1 MREIGIVREAADGMC
16 KVSVRRQSA
25 CGENC
30 ATCSATCKQKEA
42 LCIAKNT
49 ANARVG
55 DKVVI
60 EIATEKVLKSAFLV
74 YILPIIVFFFVYFGA
89 EHYLLPHPAII
100 ALLAMV
106 SVFALLFFVDR
117 RKNADFISE
126 VQEILEK

>member
-1 MREIGIVREAADGMC
+1 MKEIGIVKEVTGEMC
-16 KVSVRRQSA
+16 RVSVKRQSA

-30 ATCSATCKQKEA
+30 ATCSATCKQKDA

-49 ANARVG
+49 AKAKVG

-60 EIATEKVLKSAFLV
+60 EIATDKVLKSAFLV
-74 YILPIIVFFFVYFGA
+74 YILPIIVFFFVYFMAG
-89 EHYLLPHPAII
+89 HYLLPYPAVI

-106 SVFALLFFVDR
+106 CVFAVLFFVDR